1 MAEYVKMQG
10 PAGFS
15 YAGDVKQCDKAMNM
29 MLKRGLAFVALSSLI
44 VGVIKLLIDLLGD
57 QTNKKHRNKMD
68 QIKYQH
74 ECKKEEIK
82 YSHECKIEDK
92 KVSVELDI
100 EKMDKEYDIWLK
112 KHSYENPLTETESLN
127 LSPEYSDCDFT
138 GCSSVELFNRSST
151 KDKSNWIVDN
161 YMKVG
166 LVNLLVSGSGT
177 GKSIMITQIA
187 LAVDK
192 GSCPEFLP
200 TGSCN
205 SVKQHVIFY
214 RIEDFDN
221 ELEGKYGA
229 GLAFL
234 ESDIEWFVPENLP
247 EKNLVGFIAHL
258 KCVANTMTKDALV
271 CIDPATKLDGYKHEA
286 FIKGVEEAMA
296 IAKERGVT
304 LTIVAAIHLD
314 EIKEW
319 AVLTNGDIKG
329 GDKAI
334 QQAGSVTALLKES
347 TGVNYRF
354 LKSLKEPKG
363 SPKPFNGEVL
373 VCKLTEKLL
382 DENNKY
388 LHFQYIGVK
397 EHNQALPKKPK
408 AQEETSSTFEISEKY
423 KRNQKL
429 GEKEDDEI
437 VRMLQENK
445 EIEEIAIELK
455 VCPKTI
461 KNHIKNMQE
470 SGKLPKV
477 A

>member
-1 MAEYVKMQG
+1 MNASKKQVVAKG
-10 PAGFS
+10 PGGF
-15 YAGDVKQCDKAMNM
+15 YYNGDVENCSDIMGK
-29 MLKRGLAFVALSSLI
+29 FF
-44 VGVIKLLIDLLGD
+44 LLGLGFLILVAIFVD
-57 QTNKKHRNKMD
+57 GIKTFYKYIKDNTDKQHKNKM
-68 QIKYQH
+68 
-74 ECKKEEIK
+74 EEIK
-82 YSHECKIEDK
+82 YTHECKIEEK

-112 KHSYENPLTETESLN
+112 KHSYENPLGETESHD
-127 LSPEYSDCDFT
+127 LSPEYSDCDLT
-138 GCSSVELFNRSST
+138 GCSSEELFNRSST

-200 TGSCN
+200 IGSCN

-234 ESDIEWFVPENLP
+234 ESGIEWFIPENLP

-258 KCVANTMTKDALV
+258 KCVANSMTKDALV
-271 CIDPATKLDGYKHEA
+271 CIDPATKLDGYKHEV

-296 IAKERGVT
+296 IAKERGIT

-388 LHFQYIGVK
+388 LHFQYIGIK

-408 AQEETSSTFEISEKY
+408 AQEDTNSSMEISEKY
-423 KRNQKL
+423 KGNQKL
-429 GEKEDDEI
+429 GGKEDEEI

-445 EIEEIAIELK
+445 NIEEIATELN

>member
-1 MAEYVKMQG
+1 MNFKENQIVAKG
-10 PAGFS
+10 PGGF
-15 YAGDVKQCDKAMNM
+15 YYKGDVNNCGNVMTK
-29 MLKRGLAFVALSSLI
+29 FF
-44 VGVIKLLIDLLGD
+44 LLGLGFLIIIAVVVD
-57 QTNKKHRNKMD
+57 GIKAFYKFFTDNTDKKHKNKM
-68 QIKYQH
+68 
-74 ECKKEEIK
+74 EEIK
-82 YSHECKIEDK
+82 YSHECTIEEE
-92 KVSVELDI
+92 KVSAKLNI
-100 EKMDKEYDIWLK
+100 EKMDKEYEIWLK
-112 KHSYENPLTETESLN
+112 KKSYENSLAETETESLN
-127 LSPEYSDCDFT
+127 LTPEYSDCDLT

-187 LAVDK
+187 LAVDN

-258 KCVANTMTKDALV
+258 KCVAHTMTKDALV

-296 IAKERGVT
+296 IAKERGIT

-347 TGVNYRF
+347 TGDNYRF

-388 LHFQYIGVK
+388 LHFQYIGIK

-408 AQEETSSTFEISEKY
+408 AQEETSSSMEISEKY
-423 KRNQKL
+423 KGNQKL
-429 GEKEDDEI
+429 GEKEDEEI

-445 EIEEIAIELK
+445 NIEEIAIELN

-461 KNHIKNMQE
+461 KNHIKNMKE